1 LIRLDWRA
9 VGAGMVAGLAFAI
22 PAGLI
27 GAVVVQDETSNGV
40 FVFFLVIMIGMLAAG
55 FVAGSKRPDA
65 PFTHGAAAAAAA
77 YVVAQ
82 LVTLVVR
89 LATGSDL
96 RSPVVYVFNLLLM
109 ASVGVVGALIAERR
123 NARAEA

>member
-1 LIRLDWRA
+1 ML
-9 VGAGMVAGLAFAI
+9 AGLALAV

-27 GAVVVQDETSNGV
+27 GAIVVEDETSNGV

-55 FVAGSKRPDA
+55 FVAGSKRPDT
-65 PFTHGAAAAAAA
+65 PFIHGAAAAAAT

-82 LVTLVVR
+82 GITLIVR
-89 LATGSDL
+89 AATGSEL

-109 ASVGVVGALIAERR
+109 ASIGVVGALVAERR
-123 NARAEA
+123 NARVQS